1 MAGYGVNLDQ
11 AYEAATA
18 LTKELGSTMLVTKDQ
33 IKMVAMMNAGLGIS
47 ADSAVGVYEVFKNL
61 SGGSSEVAKN
71 LSLTTVALSTAA
83 GVPLDQVMGDIAGA
97 SETVYAMSQGTGV
110 ELAVAAIE
118 ARRLGTNI
126 ESISSSMESALDFE
140 SSISNE
146 MKMASML
153 GRHISMDAMR
163 QAAFAGDQVKYMEEQ
178 QKVMGKIGDLSKMNM
193 HQRKSIA
200 AAMGME
206 VGELMKMQTQTK
218 ALACTRKWNS
228 CTKTST
234 RRISKA
240 TKCRVE
246 GRNKKS
252 CRTGHGNPQA
262 TTSRKRKSK
271 NGKLLSI
278 N

>member
-1 MAGYGVNLDQ
+1 MKAAFFSGPFLLIAGILLLIGLAVKRFFDLEAKSLEFRQELGLAASSTKDIESAAADVNREMAGYGVNLDQ

-200 AAMGME
+200 QLLWE
-206 VGELMKMQTQTK
+206 
-218 ALACTRKWNS
+218 W
-228 CTKTST
+228 
-234 RRISKA
+234 
-240 TKCRVE
+240 
-246 GRNKKS
+246 
-252 CRTGHGNPQA
+252 
-262 TTSRKRKSK
+262 
-271 NGKLLSI
+271 KLVS
-278 N
+278 